1 MLGYA
6 SFNVF
11 LSRVSFRKEITK
23 RVFMLSNDSLRFLF
37 IIIMFSNASE
47 MRIAKIIFI
56 GRVRYSIYFHILLFD
71 TNK

>member
-56 GRVRYSIYFHILLFD
+56 GRDRYSIYFHILLFD